1 MVNNKDINE
10 FEKLSSNIIKEKEN
24 TKETFEEIKEL
35 YKTINNVIKKSVHNL
50 SNADLYYFLVNE
62 TEELKTNFK
71 HKEDQK
77 NIVKKLIETYKYI
90 FKLNEKIITEIEE
103 IQPLQEKDKE
113 YLKEFFKF
121 IKQNFNIGEQNE

>member
-24 TKETFEEIKEL
+24 TKETFEEIKKL
-35 YKTINNVIKKSVHNL
+35 YKTINDAIKKSVHNL

-121 IKQNFNIGEQNE
+121 IKQNFNIGE

>member
-1 MVNNKDINE
+1 MINNKDINE

-35 YKTINNVIKKSVHNL
+35 YKTINDVIKKSVHNL

-90 FKLNEKIITEIEE
+90 FKLNEKIITEIEK

-113 YLKEFFKF
+113 YLKEFLKF
-121 IKQNFNIGEQNE
+121 IKQNFNIGE

>member
-1 MVNNKDINE
+1 MINNQDINE

-35 YKTINNVIKKSVHNL
+35 YKTINDVIKKSVHNL
-50 SNADLYYFLVNE
+50 SNADLYYFLINE
-62 TEELKTNFK
+62 TEEIKTNFK

-121 IKQNFNIGEQNE
+121 IKQNFNIGE